1 MQPNENALQEQN
13 KDLHHKPR
21 NNPGDHCAMR
31 AACCQ
36 QGGVSFET
44 VVGIYRLTDASAQAL
59 CSEHVGYR

>member
-1 MQPNENALQEQN
+1 MQPNENALQAQN

-21 NNPGDHCAMR
+21 NNPGDHCAVR

-44 VVGIYRLTDASAQAL
+44 VVGVYRDRRVRARAL
-59 CSEHVGYR
+59 PGTCGL